1 MKRLLLITLLFALMN
16 TGCEDKKDDT
26 PAYIDCEW
34 AYYWTGAGNIVYLN
48 SIPSI
53 NATFKWKA
61 VWIHYFNDESRLEY
75 KKDDG
80 STKVVDLTG
89 QINFQYQAKQ

>member
-1 MKRLLLITLLFALMN
+1 MKRYTILLTLLFVLMN
-16 TGCEDKKDDT
+16 TGCEDKEDT
-26 PAYIDCEW
+26 PADIDCAW

-61 VWIHYFNDESRLEY
+61 I
-75 KKDDG
+75 
-80 STKVVDLTG
+80 
-89 QINFQYQAKQ
+89 